1 VSVPGTDIGLAGE
14 HLLRVDEGGL
24 SSARQALVDF
34 TNGAETLDGRRVRLV
49 IRASGAVGPIVGRIL
64 VNAGYV
70 IEMSG
75 KTTTTA
81 PVTRVAVAP
90 AVPDAE
96 ATGKDIASLLGVG
109 VVKVSTDTSADTDII
124 LTIGMDWAE
133 ANGFPQR

>member
-1 VSVPGTDIGLAGE
+1 MADVRRS
-14 HLLRVDEGGL
+14 
-24 SSARQALVDF
+24 LVEF

-49 IRASGAVGPIVGRIL
+49 VRASGAVGPIVGRIL

-75 KTTTTA
+75 RTTTPA
-81 PVTRVAVAP
+81 NVTRVAVAP
-90 AVPDAE
+90 TVPDAE
-96 ATGKDIASLLGVG
+96 ATGRDIADLLGMG
-109 VVKVSTDTSADTDII
+109 VVRVSTDASADTDII